1 MGLVDS
7 PPNRSEE
14 SVGAQA
20 TVFDP
25 VSRKPIVAVIG
36 ASSAEERTR
45 RVAEEVGRKIG
56 LEGWHLLTGGGA
68 GVMEAACRGY
78 QQADASK
85 RGRAIGILPAETAD
99 AVNPYVDIALPTGLG
114 IARNALIARAAD
126 ALIAVGGCSGTLS
139 EMALAWQLGR
149 PIAACAD
156 SGGWAEKMAGAAID
170 DRFHEPIFAARTADE
185 AISFVKSHLV
195 SRV

>member
-1 MGLVDS
+1 MGLAGTTL
-7 PPNRSEE
+7 PPVARN
-14 SVGAQA
+14 
-20 TVFDP
+20 
-25 VSRKPIVAVIG
+25 PIVAVIG
-36 ASSAEERTR
+36 ASSADALTKGI
-45 RVAEEVGRKIG
+45 AEEVGRRIG

-78 QQADASK
+78 RRVDAGT
-85 RGRAIGILPAETAD
+85 RGHALGILPTETAD
-99 AVNPYVDIALPTGLG
+99 TVNPFVDIALPTGLG

-156 SGGWAEKMAGAAID
+156 SGGWAEKMAGTAID

-185 AISFVKSHLV
+185 AISFVKSKLT
-195 SRV
+195 SPA